1 MEKTCLDALEKRL
14 IFVALYRRAKPLI
27 ATAIRNKLDEVALI
41 EEKAYYTVIKA
52 LSEQNLTQYSTAMLS
67 WSENANELLN
77 VLGETI

>member
-1 MEKTCLDALEKRL
+1 MDALEKRL